1 MILLPAAV
9 HHIRGD
15 VVVAV
20 RAEVGAVVTVTFQTS
35 ALTVE
40 VAAVHAWVVRVG
52 VSLDGAGA
60 ANCTDKGM
68 KESGVR

>member
-9 HHIRGD
+9 YHIRGD

-20 RAEVGAVVTVTFQTS
+20 GAEVGAVVTVALKTC

-40 VAAVHAWVVRVG
+40 VATVHAWVVRVG

-60 ANCTDKGM
+60 TDFTDAVIKR
-68 KESGVR
+68 SGVR